1 MDLIEI
7 MWKGECVNWI
17 HLAQDKGPVAAS
29 GSIKNGKFLQYLNN
43 KQILGNDSAPRRQ
56 FTFLLSL
63 IAQRGALDCVAKKT
77 G

>member
-1 MDLIEI
+1 MLLERPSCRWEDITEMDLIEI

-43 KQILGNDSAPRRQ
+43 K
-56 FTFLLSL
+56 
-63 IAQRGALDCVAKKT
+63 
-77 G
+77 